1 MRNYSYGNGVDTAAV
16 QKKRL
21 DHFKSYKQKLFPK
34 TDLKDLRPLEKITP
48 QGIEILRKKIKA
60 DKQE

>member
-1 MRNYSYGNGVDTAAV
+1 MDTAAV

-21 DHFKSYKQKLFPK
+21 DHLKSYKQKLFPK